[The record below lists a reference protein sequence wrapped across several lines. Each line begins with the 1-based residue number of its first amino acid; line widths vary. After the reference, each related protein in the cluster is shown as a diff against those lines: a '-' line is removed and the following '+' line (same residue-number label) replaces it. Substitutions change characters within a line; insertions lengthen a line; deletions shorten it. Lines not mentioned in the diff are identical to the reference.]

1 MPLARAMDD
10 GRRSGVDVE
19 LEDHTAESKVAVGNH
34 KTTKKKKKEPWS
46 KDRNA
51 SKSELWP
58 RPVSKRWCQSLYSL
72 ETMQSDADAYTAV
85 C

>member
-34 KTTKKKKKEPWS
+34 KATKKKKKKQNRWS

-51 SKSELWP
+51 NKSELRP
-58 RPVSKRWCQSLYSL
+58 RPVSKRWC
-72 ETMQSDADAYTAV
+72 
-85 C
+85 